1 MKNKNK
7 IKIKVNGKY
16 MIIKQKASVQD
27 LIKALKIPLGKI
39 AIEMNRE
46 ILDKKKLTAH
56 IETIQKIIPD
66 ADSSS
71 ILNAAL
77 KLPDIFSSN
86 MPSVSKSSFFAP

>member
-1 MKNKNK
+1 MKKKNK

-46 ILDKKKLTAH
+46 ILDKKKLKKKILKNNDS
-56 IETIQKIIPD
+56 IEIVHFIGGG
-66 ADSSS
+66 
-71 ILNAAL
+71 
-77 KLPDIFSSN
+77 
-86 MPSVSKSSFFAP
+86 